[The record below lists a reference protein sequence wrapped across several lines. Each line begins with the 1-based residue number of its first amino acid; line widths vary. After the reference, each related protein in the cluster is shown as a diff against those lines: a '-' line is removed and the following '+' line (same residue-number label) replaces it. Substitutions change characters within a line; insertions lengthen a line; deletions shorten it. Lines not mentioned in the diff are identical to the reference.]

1 MIFNSLDFALF
12 LPIVFILYWFVT
24 NKSLTLQNILL
35 LVSSYFFYAFWDPR
49 FLLLLMFSTFLD
61 YFTGIRMH
69 DANGQKW
76 RKFWFWLSISVNVG
90 FLAVFKYYNFFAESF
105 AGLLENVG
113 LHVDVWT
120 LQIILP
126 VGISFYTFHGLSYVI
141 DIYKELLKP
150 NIQPTKQWLKSKE
163 VRKLLN
169 ISPGTLQTL
178 RINKT
183 LSYTK
188 IGGILYYNNADI
200 EKLLSANKVTAT
212 PTLFK

>member
-1 MIFNSLDFALF
+1 MAIEVITREDLNEFRS
-12 LPIVFILYWFVT
+12 
-24 NKSLTLQNILL
+24 LL
-35 LVSSYFFYAFWDPR
+35 L
-49 FLLLLMFSTFLD
+49 
-61 YFTGIRMH
+61 
-69 DANGQKW
+69 N
-76 RKFWFWLSISVNVG
+76 
-90 FLAVFKYYNFFAESF
+90 
-105 AGLLENVG
+105 
-113 LHVDVWT
+113 
-120 LQIILP
+120 
-126 VGISFYTFHGLSYVI
+126 
-141 DIYKELLKP
+141 DIKELLKP
-150 NIQPTKQWLKSKE
+150 NIQPAKQWLKSKE